1 MNKDNCFQL
10 GHIAKV
16 HGLHGEVLLVL
27 DVDYPEDY
35 EDLEHVFVEKG
46 NRLVPFM
53 LEHMVPQ
60 PNNKFLAK
68 FEEFDQVEQVKP
80 LVGAA
85 LYLPVSLLPELKEDQ
100 FYYHEL
106 VGYKVIDEMLGQLGE
121 VKVIY
126 DLETQDLIGMDYQG
140 KEVLIPIQ
148 DGILQGVNKAEK
160 KVFCRLPDGL
170 LDIYLEA

>member
-16 HGLHGEVLLVL
+16 HGLHGELLLVL
-27 DVDYPEDY
+27 DVDFPEDY
-35 EDLEHVFVEKG
+35 EDLNHVFVEKA
-46 NRLVPFM
+46 NRLVPFI

-68 FEEFDQVEQVKP
+68 FEEFDHVDQVKP
-80 LVGAA
+80 MVGAA
-85 LYLPVSLLPELKEDQ
+85 LFLPLSALPELKEDQ
-100 FYYHEL
+100 YYFHEL
-106 VGYKVIDEMLGQLGE
+106 VGFTVIDENMGELGE

-126 DLETQDLIGMDYQG
+126 DLDTQDLIGMEYRE

-148 DGILQGVNKAEK
+148 EGILQKVDKAEK
-160 KVFCRLPDGL
+160 KVFCRLPEGL
-170 LDIYLEA
+170 LDIYLED